1 MLLGK
6 SQDSYITRSCIRE
19 IGIREMTELC
29 PLVVPYLQS
38 ENTNVLIDS
47 IRTLGKLRYAP
58 AEESI
63 RQHAA
68 HSEWS
73 VRSTAAT
80 ALSEIAPDHCYEELL
95 RCLCDREWW
104 VRFHAAEALSKLPGH
119 PDLMAD
125 VQALQDRFAFEMM
138 RYIQERTQLLR
149 QEVCA

>member
-1 MLLGK
+1 
-6 SQDSYITRSCIRE
+6 
-19 IGIREMTELC
+19 MTELC

-58 AEESI
+58 AEGSI
-63 RQHAA
+63 RQHTA
-68 HSEWS
+68 HVEWS

-138 RYIQERTQLLR
+138 RYIQERNQLLR